1 MWCFNT
7 SVVCRNVGWKHLSQ
21 SNEIEMRTCDVFTPT
36 LKKSFIFPTFHP
48 IKRWNG
54 LSSQKLYSLTHPP
67 KIVPAYKNVLIFPE
81 DLQHFWL
88 SRDIPQSPAEVG
100 RSMVMAALKAADQ
113 WAAWSA
119 GCSRHLRALGLG
131 PWQPPP
137 SLLMWA
143 CTKIELGM
151 LVALM
156 LWLPRG
162 LQLPLSPISVMDEL
176 HLISASPPSI
186 YVGPWLAAW
195 PPSKGEGGS
204 HQTSG
209 TLSENSAGEGES
221 LKSAVS
227 SRKWDLRGM
236 QESDCRLVVL
246 GRKWNRHNI
255 TFQQKH
261 LSRASSFRVDL
272 INPVIHLL

>member
-1 MWCFNT
+1 MFQHICGLQKCTLLTCISQLGQKTPLSEQWNRNEDLQCFY
-7 SVVCRNVGWKHLSQ
+7 SHLQKVGFML
-21 SNEIEMRTCDVFTPT
+21 
-36 LKKSFIFPTFHP
+36 PTFF
-48 IKRWNG
+48 RWKG
-54 LSSQKLYSLTHPP
+54 LSSQKLYSLPHPP
-67 KIVPAYKNVLIFPE
+67 KIAPEYKNVQIFPE
-81 DLQHFWL
+81 DLQHSWL
-88 SRDIPQSPAEVG
+88 SRNIPHSSAVVG
-100 RSMVMAALKAADQ
+100 RSMAMAVVKAVDQ

-162 LQLPLSPISVMDEL
+162 LQLPLCPISVMDEL

-195 PPSKGEGGS
+195 PPSKGEGGG

-221 LKSAVS
+221 H
-227 SRKWDLRGM
+227 RFF
-236 QESDCRLVVL
+236 QEVRPQRHAGVRL
-246 GRKWNRHNI
+246 
-255 TFQQKH
+255 
-261 LSRASSFRVDL
+261 
-272 INPVIHLL
+272 